1 MGRLNDKVAL
11 ITGGAHGIGA
21 ALVQRFREEG
31 ATVVSVDIDR
41 QRGEAVAAQHGAYF
55 AATDI
60 ADHAAVGALIEA
72 VATQHGRLDCIVSNA
87 VLHAGYHH
95 VVEQPLDAWERVLAI
110 NLSATYH
117 LAHFGVPHL
126 QKQPG
131 SSIIIISSVH
141 GVRGFPGASA
151 YATSKGGQLAL
162 MRQMATDLAPAIR
175 VNAILPGP
183 IYTYPESMGAEQVA
197 NLARSNPMQRMGQ
210 PVEVAHGA
218 VFLASEEAAFIT
230 GHTLAIDGGILAA
243 GEYARS
249 QS

>member
-31 ATVVSVDIDR
+31 ATVISLDIDR
-41 QRGEAVAAQHGAYF
+41 ERGAAIAAQHGAHF
-55 AATDI
+55 AATDV
-60 ADHAAVGALIEA
+60 ADHGAVGALITTV
-72 VATQHGRLDCIVSNA
+72 VAQHGRLDCIVSNA

-95 VVEQPLDAWERVLAI
+95 VVEQPPEEWERVLAI

-141 GVRGFPGASA
+141 GARGFPGAAA
-151 YATSKGGQLAL
+151 YATAKGGQLAL
-162 MRQMATDLAPAIR
+162 MRQMAVELAPAVR

-183 IYTYPESMGAEQVA
+183 IYTYPELTSAEQA
-197 NLARSNPMQRMGQ
+197 QNLARSNPMQRMGQ

-218 VFLASEEAAFIT
+218 VFLASDEAAFIT
-230 GHTLAIDGGILAA
+230 GHGLAIDGGMLAA

-249 QS
+249 ES